1 MFGISG
7 TYFHMLLQG
16 LRYTSFA
23 LIGAAIVYLA
33 LFYFGVFQNK
43 SISEIHQRVSTGYS
57 LMAIGFLGIALD
69 FKVEEL
75 KVKWVKDLLEFF
87 GNNQYIGYCIAA
99 GILLLMALI
108 QYRKSLKAE

>member
-43 SISEIHQRVSTGYS
+43 SISEIHQRVLIGYS

-75 KVKWVKDLLEFF
+75 NVNWVLYLLEFF
-87 GNNQYIGYCIAA
+87 VKNNNIGYC
-99 GILLLMALI
+99 
-108 QYRKSLKAE
+108 